1 MLKLGKFSL
10 LLLLLSAFVNTGCDA
25 LLKAAAA
32 QKQATGQ
39 VPARANTLALP
50 ANKDRIYTLNY
61 APGPIF
67 NPKVNPWG
75 TRYKDY
81 IFDSWDVTTEYYKKN
96 SPNYKGGGDNLI
108 MDIFTPKN
116 DPERGRPCVIY
127 VFGGG
132 FASKIDDCTSELVK
146 GMVEK
151 GYVVITPDYRIGFD
165 GQYTVMACQGD
176 FYAHMYPAFLRA
188 VQDIRDAVRYIRLN
202 AERLG
207 IDKNKIIIGGQSA
220 GALTSLALAYLE
232 DADIEPD
239 VLKKVG
245 GSLDYNSS
253 YPKESYAVAGVY
265 SLAGA
270 ILQPSVLIKT
280 SKTPMLIVHGTC
292 DELVNPNLGAVFK
305 CDGKNPTFP
314 KVAGGNAIYEVM
326 HTRVPIRLELVCK
339 GGHGMGTVGY
349 SRLLDLL
356 SNFTYSVI
364 EGKPITGKEIIEA
377 QVPVCQ
383 TTNLCN

>member
-1 MLKLGKFSL
+1 MLKLGKFSVFL
-10 LLLLLSAFVNTGCDA
+10 LILSAFVNTGCDA

-39 VPARANTLALP
+39 VPARAKTLTLP

-67 NPKVNPWG
+67 NPTVNPWG

-96 SPNYKGGGDNLI
+96 DPNYKGGGDNLI

-132 FASKIDDCTSELVK
+132 FASKIDDCTQEVVK

-151 GYVVITPDYRIGFD
+151 GYVVAATDYRIGFN

-176 FYAHMYPAFLRA
+176 FNADMYPAFLRA
-188 VQDIRDAVRYIRLN
+188 IQDLRDAVRYLKAN

-207 IDKNKIIIGGQSA
+207 IDKSKIFIGGQSA
-220 GALTSLALAYLE
+220 GALTSLAVGYVE
-232 DADIEPD
+232 DKDIDPNL
-239 VLKKVG
+239 LKVVG
-245 GSLDYNSS
+245 GSLDYGGSNL
-253 YPKESYAVAGVY
+253 KENVSVAGVY
-265 SLAGA
+265 SLSGA
-270 ILQPSVLIKT
+270 IVQPSVLQKS
-280 SKTPMLIVHGTC
+280 SKTPLLLIHGTQ
-292 DELVNPNLGAVFK
+292 DDLVNPNVGAVFK
-305 CDGKNPTFP
+305 CVGKNPTFP

-349 SRLLDLL
+349 PKLLDLI
-356 SNFTYSVI
+356 STFTYSVLQ
-364 EGKPITGKEIIEA
+364 GNPITGKEIIEA
-377 QVPVCQ
+377 AVPVRQ
-383 TTNLCN
+383 DNSLCK